1 MSCWQLELLHEKT
14 LDRFSLST
22 STRRA
27 RQDGWSVKDRRSSS
41 LSLVSNT
48 KRKVVLVVSRDR
60 LARSLSPHPSS
71 ASTSTSLVDSLVSLL
86 TVSLNS
92 LGSLDS
98 AVKNFATRLSFR
110 KTRESGIEIF
120 IINIM
125 HLADKGDIDAPR
137 LDSFTRGKR
146 CVGLRSS
153 CPTSTAVRSKPQGPR
168 RTPARRRSRGR
179 KNYYKE
185 YLWLTRA
192 TSTHP
197 DSTRSTCEVRR
208 SSLGLS
214 AIYHRAQY
222 KQGVKKH
229 MSFD

>member
-137 LDSFTRGKR
+137 LDSFTRGKSMNMAKHMDR
-146 CVGLRSS
+146 
-153 CPTSTAVRSKPQGPR
+153 
-168 RTPARRRSRGR
+168 
-179 KNYYKE
+179 
-185 YLWLTRA
+185 LTRA
-192 TSTHP
+192 TSAYEGFQLALLTERKIKIGQIRKDYLVDKGDIDAP
-197 DSTRSTCEVRR
+197 RSASTPSSTKSEEKTDESEREV
-208 SSLGLS
+208 
-214 AIYHRAQY
+214 A
-222 KQGVKKH
+222 VWE
-229 MSFD
+229 SFAL

>member
-1 MSCWQLELLHEKT
+1 MVLSRPFTPSGGSPYATQDLAKHCESRVWQHTELELLHEKT

-110 KTRESGIEIF
+110 KTRESG
-120 IINIM
+120 
-125 HLADKGDIDAPR
+125 

-146 CVGLRSS
+146 SSSSFAPTKRKVSNSLSSPNARSASTPSSTKSEELRS
-153 CPTSTAVRSKPQGPR
+153 G
-168 RTPARRRSRGR
+168 
-179 KNYYKE
+179 
-185 YLWLTRA
+185 
-192 TSTHP
+192 
-197 DSTRSTCEVRR
+197 
-208 SSLGLS
+208 
-214 AIYHRAQY
+214 
-222 KQGVKKH
+222 
-229 MSFD
+229 